1 MASLPNEKPDQ
12 DLAHVIQYA
21 QLASMVVCNA
31 RKIVMPN
38 KQRVTLTIAEEN
50 ELLDF
55 LNGIE
60 ERARAA
66 ASKLSMVN
74 RFYPLLEQLATGTP
88 GVESPP
94 MEYLAGEL
102 EHRPGVSKLLRYY
115 DCVQC
120 AKQHWEDD
128 RQLFD
133 DHILYACAVTGT
145 GTGGI
150 RFGHRT
156 ELGLVK

>member
-1 MASLPNEKPDQ
+1 MPSRPDEKPDQ

-21 QLASMVVCNA
+21 QLAAVALCDARRNA
-31 RKIVMPN
+31 G
-38 KQRVTLTIAEEN
+38 KQNIILTIAEEN
-50 ELLDF
+50 ELLDY

-66 ASKLSMVN
+66 TLKITMVT
-74 RFYPLLEQLATGTP
+74 RFYPLLEQLAVGVP
-88 GVESPP
+88 GSESPP

-102 EHRPGVSKLLRYY
+102 ARRPGVSKLLRYY

-120 AKQHWEDD
+120 SKPHWEDERAEYD
-128 RQLFD
+128 A
-133 DHILYACAVTGT
+133 HAGYASKQGF
-145 GTGGI
+145 

-156 ELGLVK
+156 ELGLVR

>member
-1 MASLPNEKPDQ
+1 MPSRPDEKPDQ

-21 QLASMVVCNA
+21 QLAAVALCDARRNA
-31 RKIVMPN
+31 G
-38 KQRVTLTIAEEN
+38 KQNIILTIAEEN
-50 ELLDF
+50 ELLDY

-66 ASKLSMVN
+66 TLKLTMVT

-102 EHRPGVSKLLRYY
+102 ERRPGVSKLLRYY

-120 AKQHWEDD
+120 SKPHWEDD
-128 RQLFD
+128 RAEYD
-133 DHILYACAVTGT
+133 AHVGYAAKQGF
-145 GTGGI
+145 

-156 ELGLVK
+156 ELGLVR